1 MSKKRVLIVDDSAL
15 VAKQLA
21 AIVEGSG
28 VFEVVGRAQNGIE
41 GIKQFNLLKP
51 DLVLMDLVMP
61 EMDGLQAIRAITSM
75 DKDACIVVISSAGG
89 VGEKVVEALRF
100 GAKSVISKPF
110 DPDKVIDVMK
120 GLA

>member
-21 AIVEGSG
+21 GILEGSG
-28 VFEVVGRAQNGIE
+28 EFEPVGHAQNGLE
-41 GIKQFNLLKP
+41 GIKQFTALKP

-61 EMDGLQAIRAITSM
+61 EMDGLQAIRSIVSI
-75 DKDACIVVISSAGG
+75 DKDARIVVISSAGG

-110 DPDKVIDVMK
+110 DPGKVLEVLRMI
-120 GLA
+120 A